1 MEHFKRMEIKKMK
14 SFKGMI
20 SSFLLAGLLS
30 AGAVAQ
36 TSHATRFDS
45 SLQTSVSRKLAE
57 KARFQAVKT
66 NAEDGIVTLTGTVNL
81 YQDKLD
87 AAKTARKLKNVQ
99 GVRNLI
105 EVAGPAVSDAQLT
118 EDLSKKLYYDRVGWY
133 DSAFNYFTLG
143 VKDGVVTVGG
153 QTYNDVG
160 KDSALAIVQR
170 MPGVKD
176 VVNDVKVS
184 PVSNFDDGLRLRAL
198 RAIYGYSAL
207 GKYAIDPARPIRIIV
222 DNGHIS
228 LFGSV
233 DSQMDKTIAG
243 MRANQLP
250 GAFSVENNLVVE
262 NGSRQGM

>member
-1 MEHFKRMEIKKMK
+1 METRKMK
-14 SFKGMI
+14 RVTSI
-20 SSFLLAGLLS
+20 LSSFLLAGLLTV
-30 AGAVAQ
+30 GAVAQ
-36 TSHATRFDS
+36 TTNATRFDAS
-45 SLQTSVSRKLAE
+45 IQTSVSKKLAE
-57 KARFQAVKT
+57 KTKFQAVKT
-66 NAEDGIVTLTGTVNL
+66 DVEDGIVTLTGNVNL
-81 YQDKLD
+81 YQDKPD
-87 AAKTARKLKNVQ
+87 AAKEARKLKNVQ

-105 EVAGPAVSDAQLT
+105 EVAGPAVTDAQLT

-143 VKDGVVTVGG
+143 VKDGVVTIGG

-176 VVNDVKVS
+176 VINDVKVS

-207 GKYAIDPARPIRIIV
+207 NKYAIDPARPIRIIV

-228 LFGSV
+228 LFGTV
-233 DSQMDKTIAG
+233 DSESDKTIAG
-243 MRANQLP
+243 MRANQLF
-250 GAFSVENNLVVE
+250 GAFSVENNLEVV
-262 NGSRQGM
+262 NSSRQGM

>member
-1 MEHFKRMEIKKMK
+1 METKKMK
-14 SFKGMI
+14 RVTSII
-20 SSFLLAGLLS
+20 SSLLLAGLLS
-30 AGAVAQ
+30 VGAVAQ
-36 TSHATRFDS
+36 TTRATRFDS
-45 SLQTSVSRKLAE
+45 SIQTSVTKKLAE
-57 KARFQAVKT
+57 KTKFHEVKSDV
-66 NAEDGIVTLTGTVNL
+66 EDGIVTLTGTVNL

-87 AAKTARKLKNVQ
+87 AGKSARKLKNVQ

-105 EVAGPAVSDAQLT
+105 EVAGPAVTDAQLT

-143 VKDGVVTVGG
+143 VKDGVVTLGG

-160 KDSALAIVQR
+160 KDSALAIAQR

-176 VVNDVKVS
+176 VVDDVKVS
-184 PVSNFDDGLRLRAL
+184 PVSNFDDRLRLRAL

-228 LFGSV
+228 LFGTV

-250 GAFSVENNLVVE
+250 GAFSVENNLEVV
-262 NGSRQGM
+262 NSSKQGM

>member
-1 MEHFKRMEIKKMK
+1 MNKRMSI
-14 SFKGMI
+14 F
-20 SSFLLAGLLS
+20 SFLLVGLLS
-30 AGAVAQ
+30 VGMVAQ
-36 TSHATRFDS
+36 TTPATRFD
-45 SLQTSVSRKLAE
+45 TSIQAGVAE
-57 KARFQAVKT
+57 KFAEKQKFQSVKSSV
-66 NAEDGIVTLTGTVNL
+66 EDGIVTLSGTVRL

-105 EVAGPAVSDAQLT
+105 EVAGPVVTDAKLREQL
-118 EDLSKKLYYDRVGWY
+118 SSKLYYDRVGWF
-133 DSAFNYFTLG
+133 DSAFNYFTLD

-160 KDSALAIVQR
+160 RDSGIALVER

-176 VVNDVKVS
+176 VVNEVKVS
-184 PVSNFDDGLRLRAL
+184 PVSQFDDNLRRRAL

-222 DNGHIS
+222 ENGHIS
-228 LFGSV
+228 LYGAV
-233 DSQMDKTIAG
+233 DSPMDKQMAG

-250 GAFSVENNLVVE
+250 GAFSVQNNLVVE
-262 NGSRQGM
+262 NSFKQGM